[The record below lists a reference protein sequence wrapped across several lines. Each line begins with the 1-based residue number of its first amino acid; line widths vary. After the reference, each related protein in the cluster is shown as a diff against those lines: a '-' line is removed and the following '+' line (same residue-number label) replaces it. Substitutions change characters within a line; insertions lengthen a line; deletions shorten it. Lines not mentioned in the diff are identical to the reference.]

1 MSTDPQ
7 MNSNQNLNPLDQQGP
22 QAVQPLVDMPDPA
35 VPSAADVVDPK
46 IVTPVIQGGS
56 TIELTELN
64 KLAEDIKASS
74 APKDLQDKTLAM
86 VERLTKIAQYGSFS
100 AEYEP
105 VAKYVSWITKVPW
118 DKYSADNLELENV
131 KQNLDKTHFGLS
143 DVKERI
149 LEYVSMLNLIKQKE
163 KRAEQ
168 AGSGQEPESSAPISQ
183 APVSTQ
189 LQGTGSKEMSRLQGS
204 SSHAPII
211 CFVGVQGIGKTSIA
225 KSISTALGKQFVRIS
240 LGGLADVTELRGL
253 SRGNLDAGPG
263 QVVKALI
270 RTGTMNPLILMDE
283 VDKVSESGGRRSD
296 VMAALL
302 EILDPEQNSTFV
314 DHYIDFPIDLSKV
327 MFICTANNLGGI
339 SAALLDRLEIIR
351 MSSYTDD
358 EKKYIAKDYLLP
370 KVLASTGVD
379 QSQLQF
385 DEDVWELI
393 IRPLGF
399 DAGIRQ
405 LERNLTTLSRKIA
418 KMIVTGQGTSFR
430 ITKQNFREFIPVD
443 FGIYS

>member
-7 MNSNQNLNPLDQQGP
+7 TFSDTSIS
-22 QAVQPLVDMPDPA
+22 DPD
-35 VPSAADVVDPK
+35 VPSATDIQPPVV
-46 IVTPVIQGGS
+46 VAPVIPPGG
-56 TIELTELN
+56 TDIELVELN
-64 KLAEDIKASS
+64 KLSEDVKTSL
-74 APKDLQDKTLAM
+74 APQELQDKALAM
-86 VERLTKIAQYGSFS
+86 VERLQKIVQYGSFS
-100 AEYEP
+100 SEYEP
-105 VAKYVSWITKVPW
+105 VAKYISWITKIPW
-118 DKYSADNLELENV
+118 TKYSMDNLALDNV
-131 KQNLDKTHFGLS
+131 KQNLDKTHFGLT

-163 KRAEQ
+163 DQTLKVAVP
-168 AGSGQEPESSAPISQ
+168 GQPVQ
-183 APVSTQ
+183 APNEA
-189 LQGTGSKEMSRLQGS
+189 EMSRLQGS

-225 KSISTALGKQFVRIS
+225 KSISTALNKQFVRIS

-302 EILDPEQNSTFV
+302 EILDPEQNSTFI

-351 MSSYTDD
+351 MSSYSDE

-370 KVLASTGVD
+370 KVLQATGVD
-379 QSQLQF
+379 PSQLQF

-430 ITKQNFREFIPVD
+430 ITKDNFREFIPVD